1 MVLKKIV
8 YKSPVNFSLII
19 SVTINILPFEI
30 VHNYRQ
36 VIFRNGQS
44 QTFRKA
50 LSLKPLRQNPQIFE
64 KTLTLC

>member
-19 SVTINILPFEI
+19 RVTINILPFEI
-30 VHNYRQ
+30 VHNCRQ

-44 QTFRKA
+44 QTFRKE